1 MRNPFRTP
9 KGHYRIGICSYAPIT
24 DFGPTDSE
32 TKIAHLEDQ
41 LKTVTDERDQLQD
54 TNDRRSLRMHK
65 QLETKP
71 GNVHFTPEARMS
83 QLLVQE
89 RKLEAVSRLLS
100 GECVDPD
107 AVLLRE
113 LGNRLGL
120 SSPTVERIYARL
132 DALQS
137 LAPRLTRIKEC
148 LAGIDWGQDVRFEF
162 ETDADLFD
170 EAFQLLR

>member
-41 LKTVTDERDQLQD
+41 LKTVTDELQD

-120 SSPTVERIYARL
+120 SSPTVESIYNRC

-137 LAPRLTRIKEC
+137 LAPLRDQIRNA
-148 LAGIDWGQDVRFEF
+148 LAGIDWLQDVRFEY
-162 ETDADLFD
+162 EED
-170 EAFQLLR
+170 EDKLNEALRLLR